1 MPRVRLYHPAEG
13 TQTAEIGATAQVVG
27 RPGVQSQ
34 IQFSD
39 SGLSR
44 RHGQLWAE
52 GEDVWYEDLGSSNGS
67 WAQGERLQAK
77 LRLQPG
83 VEVRLG
89 PQLLLSLDPDEG
101 LPPGME
107 VCMEGEAGGGGLS
120 SLLTGPT
127 TYISAL
133 YEMVDRLLGASGVAF
148 IPEVIGRLQREIPA
162 AGRIALVAWPP
173 REDGGWHELVP
184 SGSGASFVSRSLARY
199 AVERGKA
206 LLLADWSRPTDL
218 EMPFSAVMQGI
229 RNAFYIPLVAEDA
242 TFGVFCVDSPN
253 AELALTPEHFQFVC
267 AVAGLLATTLAA
279 ERLREEAR
287 AKEAA
292 RAGLAAFLQIASH
305 DLKNPLNSI
314 ANGARLLTVA
324 RPEQHPPLVA
334 AILKASNRAT
344 DLIKTYLDVAEVES
358 GKALVVDWSSLACQ
372 AVIEEEVEDLRGA
385 LSFSHPLT
393 VSAPAEPVRA
403 DERKFRQ
410 IVTNLVSNA
419 VKYSPAGGAVF
430 VTAAVSQGVLKV
442 EVKDQGTGISSADQA
457 RLFQAFQRVGDVSL
471 APGTGLGLWITAA
484 LVAAMGGQIGVA
496 SEPGQGSLFWFTIPQ
511 GQGES

>member
-1 MPRVRLYHPAEG
+1 LAD
-13 TQTAEIGATAQVVG
+13 IGATAQVVG

-44 RHGQLWAE
+44 RHGQLWCE

-67 WAQGERLQAK
+67 WAKGERLQAK
-77 LRLQPG
+77 LRLVPG
-83 VEVRLG
+83 LEVRLG
-89 PQLLLSLDPDEG
+89 PQLLLSLDPEEG

-107 VCMEGEAGGGGLS
+107 ICMEGEAGGEGLS

-127 TYISAL
+127 AYISAL

-148 IPEVIGRLQREIPA
+148 IPEVLARLQREIPA

-173 REDGGWHELVP
+173 QADGGWQELVP
-184 SGSGASFVSRSLARY
+184 SESGATFVSRSLARY

-229 RNAFYIPLVAEDA
+229 RNAFYIPLTTAEG

-253 AELALTPEHFQFVC
+253 PELALTPAHFQFVC
-267 AVAGLLATTLAA
+267 AVAGLLATTLSA

-287 AKEAA
+287 SKEAA

-324 RPEQHPPLVA
+324 KPEQHPVLVG

-358 GKALVVDWSSLACQ
+358 GKALVVDWADVPCQ
-372 AVIEEEVEDLRGA
+372 ATIEEEIEFLRGA
-385 LSFSHPLT
+385 MSFAHAVH
-393 VSAPAEPVRA
+393 VSAPAGPVRA

-419 VKYSPAGGAVF
+419 VKYSPGAGAVS
-430 VTAAVSQGVLKV
+430 VTAVVAGGVLKV
-442 EVKDQGTGISSADQA
+442 EVQDQGTGISAADQA

-484 LVAAMGGQIGVA
+484 LVAAQGGQIGVT
-496 SEPGQGSLFWFTIPQ
+496 SEPGQGSCFWFTIPQ
-511 GQGES
+511 EEG